1 MRGTRLYI
9 WRRSQIN
16 PNTNR
21 GTNALYTA
29 VESGAVDCVALLLQ
43 QGRSELCTRKDGWQ
57 PLHKAACNGELENLT
72 LLLDAKTDINAR
84 TSSGFT
90 ALMTACQYGNEDIM
104 DELIKRGADLSRS
117 INGDSIGLLHLA
129 AVSDKLTILK
139 KVLVLNGTSEID
151 KPTAL
156 GETPFLVA
164 YRLAGIDTM
173 QALLAKG
180 VDPQRLTGSGNNAVH
195 LAVSSGTLAKVRF
208 LLNLQVPFEIR
219 NTSHDSP
226 LDLACEGGHTD
237 IAKVLISLGAD
248 FQKVNKYSGE
258 NCLHRCARYGRAETL
273 SLLIEKGAQLE
284 IYDRRCLTPLLRAIT
299 HFRRSTTRLLVAAGA
314 DIDAYDSLGRTAF
327 DIIIEQYHH
336 HLNEQNAPPP
346 LTRRLR
352 GVILASIEH
361 ARTRNSINEMDI
373 SHLARNLLRAQDYP
387 NATRAYLASLSLP
400 DPLAVSPEDVKNDR
414 VVIEHSASCN
424 NCQTRQNIVGARYKC
439 LVCNDLDLC
448 SSCKELYDCGETGP
462 SCVETPVSSR
472 SPTSA
477 LICT

>member
-1 MRGTRLYI
+1 MSPLELAVRNNHTSTALLLLKKGAQWQTCSHADVTLLHITAELGNLSVFKALQEAGMDINQATSRGQTPLSLAAKEQNVPLVNYI
-9 WRRSQIN
+9 LSLDPDVNTSVKPSSLTPLHMAAFGGCFEIAKLLVEHGADPGARISEGYSTIYMAAFANQPKVIGLLLRYR
-16 PNTNR
+16 PNLQLDSTR

-29 VESGAVDCVALLLQ
+29 VESGTVDCVALLLQ

-57 PLHKAACNGELENLT
+57 PLHKAACNGELEILT
-72 LLLDAKTDINAR
+72 LLLDAKADINAR

-164 YRLAGIDTM
+164 CRLAGIDTM

-226 LDLACEGGHTD
+226 L
-237 IAKVLISLGAD
+237 
-248 FQKVNKYSGE
+248 
-258 NCLHRCARYGRAETL
+258 R
-273 SLLIEKGAQLE
+273 
-284 IYDRRCLTPLLRAIT
+284 P
-299 HFRRSTTRLLVAAGA
+299 RL
-314 DIDAYDSLGRTAF
+314 
-327 DIIIEQYHH
+327 
-336 HLNEQNAPPP
+336 
-346 LTRRLR
+346 
-352 GVILASIEH
+352 
-361 ARTRNSINEMDI
+361 
-373 SHLARNLLRAQDYP
+373 
-387 NATRAYLASLSLP
+387 
-400 DPLAVSPEDVKNDR
+400 
-414 VVIEHSASCN
+414 
-424 NCQTRQNIVGARYKC
+424 
-439 LVCNDLDLC
+439 
-448 SSCKELYDCGETGP
+448 
-462 SCVETPVSSR
+462 
-472 SPTSA
+472 
-477 LICT
+477 